1 MTVAK
6 LGKRVGDF
14 DARADALAERME
26 EVAVRYLEAI
36 TPWVAGRFEADV
48 AGAVVGDPAVTQE
61 LGAAGLGRL
70 RGALEALTGGA
81 SELVRKRVGT
91 PGAWPH
97 RWGRGGAVTAVG
109 LYGAKAAAG
118 KRQMAVPPFLESR
131 LRLLLG
137 TSGHLLA
144 RHGYQHHVRRTFN
157 RAYLRSDYFPP
168 EYLARSLDG
177 HEEFHPI
184 LGEYGD
190 LCDEYAGVVGDLR
203 SAGRDRAVRAA
214 ADLWKQA

>member
-6 LGKRVGDF
+6 LDKRVGDLE
-14 DARADALAERME
+14 ARTGSLVERME
-26 EVAVRYLEAI
+26 ATAGRYLDAL
-36 TPWVAGRFEADV
+36 TPWAAGRFEADV
-48 AGAVVGDPAVTQE
+48 TAAVVAVPEVTQE
-61 LGAAGLGRL
+61 LGADGLGRL
-70 RGALEALTGGA
+70 RQGLAALIAGTP
-81 SELVRKRVGT
+81 ELVGKRVGT

-97 RWGRGGAVTAVG
+97 RWSGKAVDAG
-109 LYGAKAAAG
+109 LYGEKAAAG
-118 KRQMAVPPFLESR
+118 KRQTVVPSFLDSR

-144 RHGYQHHVRRTFN
+144 RHGYEHHVRRSFH

-168 EYLARSLDG
+168 EYLARSLEG

-184 LGEYGD
+184 LAEYGD
-190 LCDEYAGVVGDLR
+190 LCDEYAGVLIDLGR
-203 SAGRDRAVRAA
+203 AGHDRLARAA